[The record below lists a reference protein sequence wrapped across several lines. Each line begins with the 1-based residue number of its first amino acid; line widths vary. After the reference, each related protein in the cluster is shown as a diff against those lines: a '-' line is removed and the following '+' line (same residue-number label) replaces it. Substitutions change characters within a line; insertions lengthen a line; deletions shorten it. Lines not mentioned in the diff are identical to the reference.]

1 MTRQKIQIKKIDNI
15 AARQVTFSKRRRG
28 LFKKALELSTLCD
41 AEIALLVFSAT
52 GKLFEYSNT
61 SMRQV
66 IERRN
71 LQSERID
78 RLDPIPSLE
87 LQLESST
94 YAMLSKEMAEKTR
107 ELRQLRGEELQGLD
121 IEELKNLEKLLEGVL
136 SRVTETK
143 DEQFFKELSTL
154 KRKGA
159 ELMEENQQLK
169 QQMEN
174 VPQSV
179 RSQVRV
185 VETSLQKAR
194 GRLCT
199 INDPLSTLT
208 KPGALCIENCLFLE
222 NVPHEVQA
230 VVAQQGQPSESIAL
244 IRSSADAPQGYN
256 SSDISLRLGL
266 PFPN

>member
-1 MTRQKIQIKKIDNI
+1 MKWLVLMLITLGFDKICPWKRMTRQKIQIKKIDNT

-41 AEIALLVFSAT
+41 ADIALIVFSAT
-52 GKLFEYSNT
+52 GKLFEYSST
-61 SMRQV
+61 STGQV

-71 LQSERID
+71 QSERFG

-94 YAMLSKEMAEKTR
+94 YAMLSKELAEKTR
-107 ELRQLRGEELQGLD
+107 QLRQLRGEELQDLD
-121 IEELKNLEKLLEGVL
+121 LEELKHLEKLLEGGL
-136 SRVTETK
+136 SRITETK
-143 DEQFFKELSTL
+143 DEQFLKEISTL

-174 VPQSV
+174 SPDHV
-179 RSQVRV
+179 
-185 VETSLQKAR
+185 
-194 GRLCT
+194 
-199 INDPLSTLT
+199 
-208 KPGALCIENCLFLE
+208 
-222 NVPHEVQA
+222 VQA
-230 VVAQQGQPSESIAL
+230 VVADQQGQPSESTAHV
-244 IRSSADAPQGYN
+244 RSSAVPPKGYYN